1 MRGAFLTAR
10 QIIRLE
16 SLAYPVHERE
26 TAFSS
31 GDHHLDVGNI
41 NHLFFI
47 GALLVA
53 ASILMSSLSARL
65 GVPIL
70 VIFLAVGM
78 LAGVDGIGGIVFE
91 DYRLAF
97 IISNLALAVIL
108 LDGGMRTRTATFRV
122 ALKPA
127 FSLATIGV
135 AITSGLTGLAAAWLF
150 DLPLLQGLLIGA
162 IVGSTDA
169 AVVFN
174 LLNGKGLNE
183 RVGSTLEIESGSND
197 PMAMFLTVALI
208 DMLLAGRSSFG
219 WDFLLT
225 LVQQFG
231 IGTVLGLVGGWLLL
245 QLINRLS
252 VADGLYP
259 LLAVAGGLMI
269 FALSGAI
276 GGSGILAIY
285 VCGLLLGNRPIRNR
299 HGILHMFDGLAWLS
313 QIGMFLVLGLLLT
326 PSELLPI
333 ALPALA
339 LSLWMILFARPLAV
353 FLSLLPFRSF
363 HLRERLF
370 ISWIGLRG
378 AVPVILA
385 VFPLMAGLE
394 NAQLFFNVAFFIVLV
409 SLLVQGTTLTWAA
422 KKAKVEVPPSPMP
435 VSRTGLQVHTTSQW
449 EMFVYRLSASK
460 WCVGAAL
467 RELKMPPGTR
477 IAALFRGKELLHPSG
492 STRLKV
498 DDILC
503 VIGHDEDLPALGKL
517 FSQAP
522 KRGQDLRFFGDF
534 ILEAD
539 AQLSAI
545 TALYGLKL
553 GDVNGEQTIGAFM
566 AEEVGGNPVV
576 GDQIEW
582 NGLTWTVAAMD
593 AGEVRKVGLKFPE
606 GDKPGPQL
614 MF

>member
-1 MRGAFLTAR
+1 
-10 QIIRLE
+10 
-16 SLAYPVHERE
+16 
-26 TAFSS
+26 
-31 GDHHLDVGNI
+31 LDVGNI

-53 ASILMSSLSARL
+53 ASILMSSLSNRL

-78 LAGVDGIGGIVFE
+78 LAGVDGVGGIVFE

-97 IISNLALAVIL
+97 VISNLALAVIL

-127 FSLATIGV
+127 FSLATLGV

-208 DMLLAGRSSFG
+208 EMLLAGQSTFG
-219 WDFLLT
+219 WDFLLS
-225 LVQQFG
+225 LLQQFG
-231 IGTVLGLVGGWLLL
+231 IGTVLGLLGGWLLL

-333 ALPALA
+333 AIPALL

-353 FLSLLPFRSF
+353 FVSLLPFRSF

-409 SLLVQGTTLTWAA
+409 SLLLQGSTLAWAA

-492 STRLKV
+492 STRLQV

-503 VIGHDEDLPALGKL
+503 VIGHDEDLSALGKL

-522 KRGQDLRFFGDF
+522 TRGQDLRFFGDF

-539 AQLSAI
+539 AQLNAI
-545 TALYGLKL
+545 AALYGLKL
-553 GDVNGEQTIGAFM
+553 GDVDGEQTIGDFM
-566 AEEVGGNPVV
+566 AEQVGGRPVV
-576 GDQIEW
+576 GDQVEW

>member
-1 MRGAFLTAR
+1 M
-10 QIIRLE
+10 
-16 SLAYPVHERE
+16 
-26 TAFSS
+26 
-31 GDHHLDVGNI
+31 DVGNI

-53 ASILMSSLSARL
+53 ASILMSSLSNRL

-91 DYRLAF
+91 DYQLAF
-97 IISNLALAVIL
+97 VISNLALAVIL

-127 FSLATIGV
+127 FSLATLGV

-208 DMLLAGRSSFG
+208 DMLLAGQTTFG
-219 WDFLLT
+219 WDFLLN
-225 LVQQFG
+225 LLQQFG
-231 IGTVLGLVGGWLLL
+231 IGTVLGLLGGWLLL

-353 FLSLLPFRSF
+353 FVSLLPFRSF

-409 SLLVQGTTLTWAA
+409 SLLLQGSTLAWAA

-492 STRLKV
+492 STRLQV
-498 DDILC
+498 NDILC

-539 AQLSAI
+539 ARLSAI
-545 TALYGLKL
+545 AALYGLKL
-553 GDVNGEQTIGAFM
+553 GDVDGTQTIGSFM
-566 AEEVGGNPVV
+566 AEEVGGRPVV
-576 GDQIEW
+576 GDQVEW

>member
-1 MRGAFLTAR
+1 M
-10 QIIRLE
+10 
-16 SLAYPVHERE
+16 
-26 TAFSS
+26 
-31 GDHHLDVGNI
+31 DVGNI

-47 GALLVA
+47 GDLLVA

-70 VIFLAVGM
+70 VIFLGVGM
-78 LAGVDGIGGIVFE
+78 LAGVDGVGGIVFE
-91 DYRLAF
+91 DYQLAF
-97 IISNLALAVIL
+97 VISNLALAVIL

-127 FSLATIGV
+127 FSLATLGV
-135 AITSGLTGLAAAWLF
+135 AITSGFTGLAAAWLF

-208 DMLLAGRSSFG
+208 DMLLAGQTTFG

-225 LVQQFG
+225 LLQQFG
-231 IGTVLGLVGGWLLL
+231 IGTVLGLAGGWLLL

-353 FLSLLPFRSF
+353 FVSLLPFRSF

-409 SLLVQGTTLTWAA
+409 SLLLQGSTLAWAA

-477 IAALFRGKELLHPSG
+477 IAALFRGKNLLHPSG
-492 STRLKV
+492 STRLQV

-553 GDVNGEQTIGAFM
+553 GDVDGNQTIGNFM
-566 AEEVGGNPVV
+566 AEEVGGRPVV

-582 NGLTWTVAAMD
+582 NGLTWTVAAME

>member
-1 MRGAFLTAR
+1 M
-10 QIIRLE
+10 
-16 SLAYPVHERE
+16 
-26 TAFSS
+26 
-31 GDHHLDVGNI
+31 DVGNI

-53 ASILMSSLSARL
+53 ASILMSSLSNRL

-91 DYRLAF
+91 DYQLAF
-97 IISNLALAVIL
+97 VISNLALAVIL

-127 FSLATIGV
+127 FSLATLGV

-208 DMLLAGRSSFG
+208 DMLLAGQTTFG
-219 WDFLLT
+219 WDFLLN
-225 LVQQFG
+225 LLQQFG
-231 IGTVLGLVGGWLLL
+231 IGTVLGLLGGWLLL

-353 FLSLLPFRSF
+353 FVSLLPFRSF

-409 SLLVQGTTLTWAA
+409 SLLLQGSTLAWAA

-492 STRLKV
+492 STRLQV
-498 DDILC
+498 NDILC

-545 TALYGLKL
+545 AALYGLKL
-553 GDVNGEQTIGAFM
+553 GDIDGEQTIGSFM
-566 AEEVGGNPVV
+566 AEEVGGRPVV
-576 GDQIEW
+576 GDQVEW

>member
-1 MRGAFLTAR
+1 M
-10 QIIRLE
+10 
-16 SLAYPVHERE
+16 
-26 TAFSS
+26 
-31 GDHHLDVGNI
+31 DVGNI
-41 NHLFFI
+41 NHLFLI
-47 GALLVA
+47 GGVLVA

-97 IISNLALAVIL
+97 VISNLALAIIL
-108 LDGGMRTRTATFRV
+108 LDGGMRTRKATFRV
-122 ALKPA
+122 ALWPSM
-127 FSLATIGV
+127 SLATFGV

-150 DLPLLQGLLIGA
+150 DLRLIEGLLIGA

-183 RVGSTLEIESGSND
+183 RVGPTLEIESGTND
-197 PMAMFLTVALI
+197 PMAMFLTVTLI
-208 DMLLAGRSSFG
+208 GMIASGQTSFTWTVLLS
-219 WDFLLT
+219 LI
-225 LVQQFG
+225 QQFG
-231 IGTVLGLVGGWLLL
+231 IGILLGLGGGWLLL
-245 QLINRLS
+245 QLINRLA

-259 LLAVAGGLMI
+259 LLAVAGGI
-269 FALSGAI
+269 IIYALSGAA
-276 GGSGILAIY
+276 GGSGIMAVY

-333 ALPALA
+333 AVPALL
-339 LSLWMILFARPLAV
+339 LSLWMILFARPLSV
-353 FLSLLPFRSF
+353 FIGLLPFKGF
-363 HLRERLF
+363 NVRERLF

-385 VFPLMAGLE
+385 VFPLVAGLD

-409 SLLVQGTTLTWAA
+409 SLLLQGTTLTWAA
-422 KKAKVEVPPSPMP
+422 KQAKVEVPPSPSP
-435 VSRTGLQVHTTSQW
+435 ISRTGLQVHPTSQW
-449 EMFVYRLSASK
+449 ELFVYRLSANK

-467 RELKMPPGTR
+467 RELKMPEGTR
-477 IAALFRGKELLHPSG
+477 IAALFRGKALLHPSG
-492 STRLKV
+492 STRLQV

-503 VIGHDEDLPALGKL
+503 VIGHEEDLPALGQL

-522 KRGQDLRFFGDF
+522 QRGRDMRFFGDF
-534 ILEAD
+534 ILESEAE
-539 AQLSAI
+539 LSALA
-545 TALYGLKL
+545 ALYGLKL
-553 GDVNGEQTIGAFM
+553 DDTDSHQQIGPFIASK
-566 AEEVGGNPVV
+566 VGGNPVV
-576 GDQIEW
+576 GDQVEW
-582 NGLTWTVAAMD
+582 AGLTWTIAAME
-593 AGEVRKVGLKFPE
+593 GGQVLKVGLRFPE
-606 GDKPGPQL
+606 GSKPGAAFML
-614 MF
+614 

>member
-1 MRGAFLTAR
+1 
-10 QIIRLE
+10 
-16 SLAYPVHERE
+16 
-26 TAFSS
+26 
-31 GDHHLDVGNI
+31 LDVGNI

-53 ASILMSSLSARL
+53 ASILMSSLSNRL

-91 DYRLAF
+91 DYQLAF

-127 FSLATIGV
+127 FSLATLGV

-208 DMLLAGRSSFG
+208 DMLLAGQTTFG
-219 WDFLLT
+219 WDFLLN
-225 LVQQFG
+225 LLQQFG
-231 IGTVLGLVGGWLLL
+231 IGTVLGLLGGWLLL

-353 FLSLLPFRSF
+353 FVSLLPFRSF

-409 SLLVQGTTLTWAA
+409 SLLLQGSTLAWAA

-492 STRLKV
+492 STRLQV

-545 TALYGLKL
+545 AALYGLKL
-553 GDVNGEQTIGAFM
+553 GDVDGEQTIGAFM
-566 AEEVGGNPVV
+566 AEEVGGRPVV

-582 NGLTWTVAAMD
+582 NGLTWTVAAME

>member
-1 MRGAFLTAR
+1 M
-10 QIIRLE
+10 
-16 SLAYPVHERE
+16 
-26 TAFSS
+26 
-31 GDHHLDVGNI
+31 DVGNI

-53 ASILMSSLSARL
+53 ASILMSSLSNRL

-78 LAGVDGIGGIVFE
+78 LAGVDGVGGIVFE

-97 IISNLALAVIL
+97 VISNLALAVIL

-127 FSLATIGV
+127 FSLATLGV

-208 DMLLAGRSSFG
+208 EMLLAGQSTFG
-219 WDFLLT
+219 WDFLLS
-225 LVQQFG
+225 LLQQFG
-231 IGTVLGLVGGWLLL
+231 IGTVLGLLGGWLLL

-333 ALPALA
+333 AIPALL

-353 FLSLLPFRSF
+353 FVSLLPFRSF

-409 SLLVQGTTLTWAA
+409 SLLLQGSTLAWAA

-492 STRLKV
+492 STRLQV

-566 AEEVGGNPVV
+566 AEQVSGNPVV
-576 GDQIEW
+576 GDQVEW
-582 NGLTWTVAAMD
+582 NGLTWTVAAMET
-593 AGEVRKVGLKFPE
+593 GEVRKVGLKFPE

>member
-1 MRGAFLTAR
+1 M
-10 QIIRLE
+10 
-16 SLAYPVHERE
+16 
-26 TAFSS
+26 
-31 GDHHLDVGNI
+31 DVGSI

-70 VIFLAVGM
+70 VIFLGVGM
-78 LAGVDGIGGIVFE
+78 LAGVDGVGGIVFE

-97 IISNLALAVIL
+97 IISNLALAIIL

-127 FSLATIGV
+127 FSLATLGV
-135 AITSGLTGLAAAWLF
+135 AITSGFTGLAAAWLF

-208 DMLLAGRSSFG
+208 DMLLAGQTTFG

-225 LVQQFG
+225 LLQQFG
-231 IGTVLGLVGGWLLL
+231 IGTALGLAGGWLLL

-353 FLSLLPFRSF
+353 FVSLLPFRSF

-409 SLLVQGTTLTWAA
+409 SLLLQGSTLAWAA

-492 STRLKV
+492 STRLQV

-522 KRGQDLRFFGDF
+522 TRGQDLRFFGDF

-553 GDVNGEQTIGAFM
+553 GDVNGEQSIGTFM
-566 AEEVGGNPVV
+566 TERVGGRPVV

-582 NGLTWTVAAMD
+582 NGLTWTVAAME

>member
-1 MRGAFLTAR
+1 
-10 QIIRLE
+10 
-16 SLAYPVHERE
+16 
-26 TAFSS
+26 
-31 GDHHLDVGNI
+31 LDVGSI

-70 VIFLAVGM
+70 VIFLGVGM
-78 LAGVDGIGGIVFE
+78 LAGVDGVGGIVFE

-127 FSLATIGV
+127 FSLATLGV
-135 AITSGLTGLAAAWLF
+135 AITSGFTGLAAAWLF

-208 DMLLAGRSSFG
+208 DMLLAGQTTFG

-225 LVQQFG
+225 LLQQFG
-231 IGTVLGLVGGWLLL
+231 IGTVLGLAGGWLLL

-333 ALPALA
+333 AIPALL

-353 FLSLLPFRSF
+353 FVSLLPFRSF

-409 SLLVQGTTLTWAA
+409 SLLLQGSTLAWAA

-492 STRLKV
+492 STRLQV

-522 KRGQDLRFFGDF
+522 TRGQDLRFFGDF

-539 AQLSAI
+539 AQLNAI
-545 TALYGLKL
+545 AALYGLKL
-553 GDVNGEQTIGAFM
+553 GEVDGEQTIGDFM
-566 AEEVGGNPVV
+566 AEQVGGRPVV
-576 GDQIEW
+576 GDQVEW

>member
-1 MRGAFLTAR
+1 
-10 QIIRLE
+10 
-16 SLAYPVHERE
+16 
-26 TAFSS
+26 
-31 GDHHLDVGNI
+31 LDVGNL

-70 VIFLAVGM
+70 VIFLGVGM
-78 LAGVDGIGGIVFE
+78 LAGVDGVGGIVFE
-91 DYRLAF
+91 DYQLAF
-97 IISNLALAVIL
+97 VISNLALAIIL

-127 FSLATIGV
+127 FSLATLGV
-135 AITSGLTGLAAAWLF
+135 AITSGFTGLAAAWLF

-208 DMLLAGRSSFG
+208 DMLLAGQTTFG

-225 LVQQFG
+225 LLQQFG
-231 IGTVLGLVGGWLLL
+231 IGTALGLAGGWLLL

-353 FLSLLPFRSF
+353 FVSLLPFRSF

-409 SLLVQGTTLTWAA
+409 SLLLQGSTLAWAA

-492 STRLKV
+492 STRLQV

-522 KRGQDLRFFGDF
+522 TRGQDLRFFGDF

-553 GDVNGEQTIGAFM
+553 GNVNGEQSIGTFM
-566 AEEVGGNPVV
+566 TERVGGRPVV

-582 NGLTWTVAAMD
+582 NGLTWTVAAME